1 MNAPFRHILL
11 ATEHSDFDRGAERFA
26 FEMARRCQMP
36 LAGVLPI
43 ASNPEYEAVAP
54 QLAAK
59 ADAEAAVCLR
69 ELQTAATSAGITFA
83 CEVRRGSEMDQEI
96 VQEARARGTDLIV
109 ARRRGKRGFFAKLL
123 VGEMV
128 SRVVAHAPC
137 SVLLVPQ
144 ASEWWSRKV
153 LLALDPSGQA
163 ANQRFQ
169 VQAAVGIAA
178 ECGLPLVALVVLGT
192 PATDRAA
199 GELLLTMAR
208 EAAQAQGV
216 PLETQVREGKPF
228 EQIIACAQASGADLI
243 VLGRH
248 SGPLTGRA
256 WLGSTTHKVIGLAER
271 PVLVAIEKT
280 ESTA

>member
-1 MNAPFRHILL
+1 MNAPFKKILL

-26 FEMARRCQMP
+26 FEMAQRCQMP

-59 ADAEAAVCLR
+59 ADAEAALCLR
-69 ELQTAATSAGITFA
+69 ELQTAASAAGIAFD
-83 CEVRRGSEMDQEI
+83 CEVRRGAEIDQEI
-96 VQEARARGTDLIV
+96 VQEARAQGSDLIV

-144 ASEWWSRKV
+144 ASEWWSHKV
-153 LLALDPSGQA
+153 LVALDPRGEAS
-163 ANQRFQ
+163 NQRFQ
-169 VQAAVGIAA
+169 IRAAVGVAA
-178 ECGLPLVALVVLGT
+178 ECRLPLVALVVLGN
-192 PATDRAA
+192 PQADRST
-199 GELLLTMAR
+199 GELLLSMAR
-208 EAAQAQGV
+208 EAAEAQGV
-216 PLETQVREGKPF
+216 SLATEVREGKPF
-228 EQIIACAQASGADLI
+228 EQIIACAQATGADLI

-248 SGPLTGRA
+248 SGALTGRA
-256 WLGSTTHKVIGLAER
+256 WLGSTTQKVSGLAER
-271 PVLVAIEKT
+271 PVLVAIEKV
-280 ESTA
+280 EDKA